1 MVEYDTDYSLRV
13 IPVRVM
19 KSKRTTSV
27 CSSSTRNSHDDSDEV
42 DGRQSSDEDES
53 DDETKERVNDTP
65 ITYEYVYGTASPAYH
80 YKLPKSADPHSNVN
94 ASTTMTTITSQ
105 TTGTSRKTSKTSAT
119 KSAQLQTASKK
130 HHHVQ
135 LSHKSVEM
143 ESTVDTSDDEK
154 PAKELATTNQSLFLN
169 LLRAIRE
176 FFYNRNNWSVTE
188 ESIIIWF
195 GFMLFAII
203 VGCIL
208 HFLMT

>member
-13 IPVRVM
+13 VPVRVM
-19 KSKRTTSV
+19 KSKRTTSM

-53 DDETKERVNDTP
+53 DDETKSRVNDTP
-65 ITYEYVYGTASPAYH
+65 ITYEYVYGAASPAYH
-80 YKLPKSADPHSNVN
+80 YKLPKSADPQNIAN

-105 TTGTSRKTSKTSAT
+105 STGTSRKTSKISAA

-135 LSHKSVEM
+135 QSHKSVEL
-143 ESTVDTSDDEK
+143 ESTVDSSDDEK
-154 PAKELATTNQSLFLN
+154 PSKELITTNQSLFFN
-169 LLRAIRE
+169 LLKTIRE
-176 FFYNRNNWSVTE
+176 FFLNRNNWSVTE

-195 GFMLFAII
+195 GFMFFAIV

-208 HFLMT
+208 HFLMA